1 MNDNNISEV
10 NNNTELQNVSSTIP
24 TENSPSD
31 VPVIISSVEIEDTT
45 KDKKKP
51 INKKILFII
60 GGIVLLIVI
69 AVVIFFII
77 K

>member
-10 NNNTELQNVSSTIP
+10 NNNTDLQNVSSTIP
-24 TENSPSD
+24 TENPPSD

-51 INKKILFII
+51 INKKMFFII